1 MKLLAVLIL
10 SMSFGIASAETTVI
24 NAERFTVKLSD
35 KGDIIGITLSDGAH
49 RSVFGK
55 TLLADTRVDG
65 PVVMKQLPGG
75 GIRFTKKLICDQQ
88 NRSCILR
95 EQFQPVGD
103 SVRWEI
109 DIVGSGRAWSTA
121 IETQLLW
128 PTPKNAA
135 IWVAG
140 SGGKALT
147 KHGWNDPLVPIPFAE
162 RQLKYGARTWKD
174 TEAISLPLVTV
185 LESATDQSLSLV
197 LSPEDVILDMMLRCD
212 SQGKVFLI

>member
-162 RQLKYGARTWKD
+162 SAD
-174 TEAISLPLVTV
+174 AICRKAAQIRCTHVERHRGDFPAIGDGFGIGNRPKLFACPLTGRRH
-185 LESATDQSLSLV
+185 S
-197 LSPEDVILDMMLRCD
+197 
-212 SQGKVFLI
+212 